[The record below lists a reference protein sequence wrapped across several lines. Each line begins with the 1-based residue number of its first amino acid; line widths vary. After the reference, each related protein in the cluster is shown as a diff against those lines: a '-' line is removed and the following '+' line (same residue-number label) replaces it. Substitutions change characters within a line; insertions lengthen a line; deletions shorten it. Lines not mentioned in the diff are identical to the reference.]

1 MAGITIDIGGP
12 DGSQGAEQIR
22 VQANNLKRMMDMASK
37 LPKGGLNGSA
47 RSGLA
52 NAASFFASKLGPAL
66 IAGAVINAVSTNIQR
81 AMARMPQGYAAGA
94 TGKGE
99 MGLIEGISSFTGTSA
114 SGVAQ
119 TLANNL
125 RGGGLAAG
133 WARSQGIVDLG
144 PYTMDKFKNL
154 EKALDMLRRVQDRD
168 YRMFLTRELVG
179 SEMAP
184 LVEMSDWAY
193 SAKKW
198 MDKQTDLTPDQQT
211 GIANASGIWDSIT
224 NITNGGIQQWIGD
237 IFSGK
242 IFEGVADP
250 LKNGFDLG
258 RMAGR
263 FKYGDVGDDAIR
275 DNTDALR
282 ENTRAAKNESINVG
296 SRGKRSI
303 PRSWRGVIA
312 EEAMKE
318 QARLLGGI

>member
-12 DGSQGAEQIR
+12 DGSQSADKIR
-22 VQANNLKRMMDMASK
+22 VQADNLKRLMDLASK
-37 LPKGGLNGSA
+37 LQKGGLNGA
-47 RSGLA
+47 AMSGLS

-66 IAGAVINAVSTNIQR
+66 IAGTVVSAVSNNVQR
-81 AMARMPQGYAAGA
+81 ALARMPAGYGAGA
-94 TGKGE
+94 TGRGE
-99 MGLIEGISSFTGTSA
+99 MGLMEGISSFTGTNA

-179 SEMAP
+179 PEMAP
-184 LVEMSDWAY
+184 MVEMSDWAY

-198 MDKQTDLTPDQQT
+198 MDKQTDLTPEQQE

-224 NITNGGIQQWIGD
+224 NMTKGGIQQWIGD

-242 IFEGVADP
+242 VFENITDP
-250 LKNGFDLG
+250 SKIGLDIG
-258 RMAGR
+258 RMVGR